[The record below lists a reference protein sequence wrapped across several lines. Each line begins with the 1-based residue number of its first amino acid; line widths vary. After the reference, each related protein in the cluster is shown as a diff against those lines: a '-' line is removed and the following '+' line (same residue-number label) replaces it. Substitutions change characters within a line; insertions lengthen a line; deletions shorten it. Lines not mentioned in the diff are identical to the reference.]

1 MGAEEQNR
9 SHPTATKATKKAHT
23 QKDVQTKQEKAPK
36 HPTHL
41 VQSDQESGK
50 DSNPVN

>member
-1 MGAEEQNR
+1 MGAEEQEHT
-9 SHPTATKATKKAHT
+9 HPAATKTTKKAHT
-23 QKDVQTKQEKAPK
+23 QKDVWTKQEKALK